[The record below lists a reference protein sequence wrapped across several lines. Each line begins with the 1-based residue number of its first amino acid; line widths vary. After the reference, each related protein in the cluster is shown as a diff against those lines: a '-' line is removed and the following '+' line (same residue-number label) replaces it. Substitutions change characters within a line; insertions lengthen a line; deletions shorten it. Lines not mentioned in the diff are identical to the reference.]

1 MGTFWRSIS
10 GVLALL
16 LVVPAAASGGRERR
30 VPPGKPIV
38 IGLHAPM
45 TGAVPLPS
53 QSLGPASDIYWKWLR
68 HKGMTINGRNVE
80 IVLRNDNG
88 NPQQARQVCREMV
101 KEDGAFILAGVLQNS
116 SGSVQSEE
124 CAEVAENAGISYI
137 SLGGTTA
144 GVKDLTNHFAISMTF
159 RAQGRLLADHFVEK
173 MKARGR
179 NNGVVSFNT
188 PHNLEATR
196 AFRNRLEDRKADLD
210 VERLIARTAGATEA
224 QAVAAELKAAGVE
237 NVFVF
242 TSPTFFIQLL
252 QAANNLSYEP
262 LWSGIGISV
271 TTSDD
276 FVSLVCRN
284 GVSFR
289 GRFFSPLPAFGDRA
303 DYDPTFELAMAAIY
317 PTGPKD
323 GVVWQ
328 GWSTAK
334 QIAEML
340 RATGPR
346 LTTRSFISGVEAAS
360 DLSTGILPALDFTPR
375 DHFGASQTHVLAP
388 RCSDERWHTGA
399 KPYG

>member
-1 MGTFWRSIS
+1 MRAFSRSVCS
-10 GVLALL
+10 VLALL
-16 LVVPAAASGGRERR
+16 LLVPAGASGEGERR

-38 IGLHAPM
+38 IGLHAPV

-68 HKGMTINGRNVE
+68 HQGMTIHGRNVK
-80 IVLRNDNG
+80 IVLKNDNG
-88 NPQQARQVCREMV
+88 NPQQARKVCREMV
-101 KEDGAFILAGVLQNS
+101 NENGAFLLAGVLQNS

-144 GVKDLTNHFAISMTF
+144 GVKDLSNHFAISMTF
-159 RAQGRLLADHFVEK
+159 RAQGRLLADYFVEK
-173 MKARGR
+173 MKARSR
-179 NNGVVSFNT
+179 NNGSVSFNT

-196 AFRNRLEDRKADLD
+196 AFRNRLKDRKADLD
-210 VERLIARTAGATEA
+210 VERLIARTAGASEA
-224 QAVAAELKAAGVE
+224 QAIATELQATGVE

-252 QAANNLSYEP
+252 QAADNLNYEP
-262 LWSGIGISV
+262 LWSGIGPSV
-271 TTSDD
+271 TTSDEH
-276 FVSLVCRN
+276 VRMACN
-284 GVSFR
+284 GGAPFR
-289 GRFFSPLPAFGDRA
+289 GRFFSPIPAFEDRR
-303 DYDPTFELAMAAIY
+303 DFDRTFDLAMTAIY

-323 GVVWQ
+323 NVVWQ

-346 LTTRSFISGVEAAS
+346 LTTRRFISGVESA
-360 DLSTGILPALDFTPR
+360 DNLRTGILPALDFTPK
-375 DHFGASQTHVLAP
+375 DHFGASKTHVLVP
-388 RCSDERWHTGA
+388 RCSDERWHTRA
-399 KPYG
+399 KKF